1 MEESSFETKQA
12 WPILNLTF
20 PLIWT
25 WRFLDIRE
33 IWFQLGKNVLENETG
48 CSEVLCFFNVSAKLC
63 LCVVLNNVTLAETP
77 SLIFP
82 LLLILLPRQR
92 AILSMEPT
100 RSFCQVVAHLIT
112 PPLLLCQILYHRDH
126 SFTSVCQILYHQ
138 YLIGLPPRGRAHIV
152 CLQWIL
158 AQGSLPV
165 SLVSL
170 PKKHDLV

>member
-1 MEESSFETKQA
+1 M
-12 WPILNLTF
+12 LNLTF

-112 PPLLLCQILYHRDH
+112 PPLLLCQILYH
-126 SFTSVCQILYHQ
+126 Q
-138 YLIGLPPRGRAHIV
+138 YLTGLPPRGRAHIV

-170 PKKHDLV
+170 PKKHDQKIWCNRKISIFWIFYVNS

>member
-1 MEESSFETKQA
+1 MISVWKG
-12 WPILNLTF
+12 L
-20 PLIWT
+20 
-25 WRFLDIRE
+25 
-33 IWFQLGKNVLENETG
+33 NVLENVTG

-126 SFTSVCQILYHQ
+126 SSISVCQILYHQ
-138 YLIGLPPRGRAHIV
+138 YLIDLPPQGRAHIV

-170 PKKHDLV
+170 PKKHDQKIWCNRKIPIFLIATNGKTVRILV

>member
-1 MEESSFETKQA
+1 MFSA
-12 WPILNLTF
+12 WKGL
-20 PLIWT
+20 
-25 WRFLDIRE
+25 
-33 IWFQLGKNVLENETG
+33 NVLENVTG
-48 CSEVLCFFNVSAKLC
+48 CSEVRCFFNVSAKLC

-112 PPLLLCQILYHRDH
+112 PPLLLCQILYHQD
-126 SFTSVCQILYHQ
+126 
-138 YLIGLPPRGRAHIV
+138 LIGLPPRGRAHIV

-170 PKKHDLV
+170 PKKHAQKIWCTVIPAMVQRLRFSINVQHLSHKFRVAKNT